1 MAGSALLANFHFQSS
16 NESQGVAL
24 TIVFSALAA
33 TTVLLVLRGLW
44 SCIDAIAARKTTRKF
59 HQEEIPSR
67 FLFNWGDTLTAVDG
81 HSSFARKLAALSHE
95 EILSHASAELW
106 TDILQHSQRHRHLR
120 SAITIFRYTVTSFFI
135 LAVVTFIGAIR

>member
-16 NESQGVAL
+16 KESQGIAP
-24 TIVFSALAA
+24 TIAFSIMAAA
-33 TTVLLVLRGLW
+33 TVILVLRGLW
-44 SCIDAIAARKTTRKF
+44 SCIDAIAARKTTRMF

-81 HSSFARKLAALSHE
+81 HSSFTRKLAALSPE
-95 EILSHASAELW
+95 EILKHASAELW

-120 SAITIFRYTVTSFFI
+120 SAITIFRYTVISFFI
-135 LAVVTFIGAIR
+135 LAVVTFVSAGK